1 MRCWRLYARR
11 SSRTGAV
18 RDGPGGY
25 GRLRDLFHDL
35 TSSASVSRSRE
46 AGARSSRSFPDKRVI
61 ARLLTGGAFVYAHVS
76 RGCKVVSG
84 L

>member
-1 MRCWRLYARR
+1 MLGARVAR
-11 SSRTGAV
+11 APLGMDLEVTAGSVT
-18 RDGPGGY
+18 
-25 GRLRDLFHDL
+25 LFHDL